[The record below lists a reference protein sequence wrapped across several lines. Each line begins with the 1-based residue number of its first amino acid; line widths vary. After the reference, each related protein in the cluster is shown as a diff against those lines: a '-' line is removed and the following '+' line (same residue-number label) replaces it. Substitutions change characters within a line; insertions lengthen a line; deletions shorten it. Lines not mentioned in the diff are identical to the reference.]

1 MNSACLLASHELKEG
16 DLNIYVQLQDNYGG
30 LGR

>member
-16 DLNIYVQLQDNYGG
+16 DSNIYAQLRDNYRG